1 MMRKVFI
8 TLAILFLVLPAAAQD
23 RTEPTDSLEC
33 QLQEIVVTANNPVTT
48 LRGNTL
54 VSTISGSALQN
65 LGTALDVLSQLPLI
79 KVEDNAVSVQG
90 KGTTEIF
97 IDGRP
102 MREGEELIQLRS
114 DNIRKVELV
123 MAPGAKYAS
132 TTDAVIRITTRHN
145 FAEGLSV
152 LERGE
157 VTARRKWSANE
168 LLDLNYRHGPWD
180 FFFAGTVARNNS
192 LIKGKTINT
201 LVYDGEK
208 TSVGGSQHNSYPAT
222 TGTLKGGLN
231 YTSGPHSFGAYY
243 RFNPEKGDFSN
254 HGTEW
259 LNTESPLQHDITRS
273 ISSRSHLVSLYWES
287 LFSEKYLLHFD
298 GDYRNS
304 HTDSDVA
311 TTYPSGTVDNV
322 NSADTRNSSLWA
334 GKLYMEFPLLG
345 GEFTVGTQD
354 SYTSTSLDYRMLNQA
369 ISSYIPSSLT
379 DVRQVSAAAFA
390 SWTRTF
396 GNLDLSAGLRYE
408 YTDFLFK
415 TDGLKDPGLS
425 RTDNLLTPDLSVG
438 YSFSE
443 KARISLS
450 YKTATLRPPYAQL
463 TGSLYYVGRHE
474 IEGGNPTLKDEH
486 FHNFQIFGMYGDF
499 MVQGDFTRSID
510 TYGSVKRLYPA
521 DNLQLLL
528 QPVNMDVSSL
538 DFYLIWGRRIRAWN
552 PEITLGAHKQWL
564 ELYGTSYNRPI
575 FSYYFMNTLSL
586 PYEILI
592 TVNMSGQTSGDIH
605 TNRFG
610 ATWFTMDASVARSFF
625 NKALQLKLSATDI
638 FNTANNDWTMNTCG
652 VFMRKTQTYDRRGI
666 SLSLTWRFHPRK
678 SNYKG
683 NSAAESELRRL

>member
-8 TLAILFLVLPAAAQD
+8 TLAILLLVLPAAAQD
-23 RTEPTDSLEC
+23 RTEPTDSLER
-33 QLQEIVVTANNPVTT
+33 QLREIVVTANNPVTT

-54 VSTISGSALQN
+54 VSNISGSALQN
-65 LGTALDVLSQLPLI
+65 LGTAMDVLSQLPLI

-102 MREGEELIQLRS
+102 MRDGEELIQLRS

-145 FAEGLSV
+145 FVEGISI

-157 VTARRKWSANE
+157 VTARRKLSADE
-168 LLDLNYRHGPWD
+168 MLGLSYRQGPWD
-180 FFFAGTVARNNS
+180 LFFTGTVAHNNT
-192 LIKGKTINT
+192 LIKGTTLNT
-201 LVYDGEK
+201 LVYDGNT
-208 TSVGGSQHNSYPAT
+208 TSIGSSQNNSYPST
-222 TGTLKGGLN
+222 TGTLEGGLN
-231 YTSGPHSFGAYY
+231 YAAGPQSFGAYY

-259 LNTESPLQHDITRS
+259 LDAEPPLQRNIARS
-273 ISSRSHLVSLYWES
+273 VKSRTHLVSLYWES
-287 LFSEKYLLHFD
+287 LFSEKYRIHFD

-304 HTDSDVA
+304 HTENLVA
-311 TTYPSGTVDNV
+311 TTYPSGTVDDV

-379 DVRQVSAAAFA
+379 DVRQVSAAAFV
-390 SWTRTF
+390 SWSRTF

-415 TDGLKDPGLS
+415 TNGFKDSGLS

-463 TGSLYYVGRHE
+463 TGSLSYVGRHE
-474 IEGGNPTLKDEH
+474 IEGGNPALQDEH
-486 FHNFQIFGMYGDF
+486 FHDFQIFGQYGDF
-499 MVQGDFTRSID
+499 MVQGDFTRSMN
-510 TYGSVKRLYPA
+510 TYGFVKRLYPA
-521 DNLQLLL
+521 DNLQLLF

-538 DFYLIWGRRIRAWN
+538 DFYLIWSKRIRAWN
-552 PEITLGAHKQWL
+552 PDFTFGVHRQRL

-586 PYEILI
+586 PYDILM

>member
-8 TLAILFLVLPAAAQD
+8 SLAILFFVLPAAAQH
-23 RTEPTDSLEC
+23 RTESTDSLER

-54 VSTISGSALQN
+54 VSNISGSALQN

-102 MREGEELIQLRS
+102 MRDGEELIQLRS

-145 FAEGLSV
+145 FVEGISI

-157 VTARRKWSANE
+157 VTARRKLSADE
-168 LLDLNYRHGPWD
+168 MLDLSYRQGPWD
-180 FFFAGTVARNNS
+180 LFFTGTVAHNNT
-192 LIKGKTINT
+192 LIKGTTLNT
-201 LVYDGEK
+201 LVYDGNT
-208 TSVGGSQHNSYPAT
+208 TSIGSSQNNSYPST

-231 YTSGPHSFGAYY
+231 YAAGPQSFGAYY

-259 LNTESPLQHDITRS
+259 LDAEPPLQRNIARS
-273 ISSRSHLVSLYWES
+273 VKSRTHLVSLYWES
-287 LFSEKYLLHFD
+287 LFSEKYRIHFD

-304 HTDSDVA
+304 HTENLVA
-311 TTYPSGTVDNV
+311 TTYPSGTVDDV

-379 DVRQVSAAAFA
+379 DVRQVSAAAFV

-408 YTDFLFK
+408 YADFLFK
-415 TDGLKDPGLS
+415 TNGLKDSGLS

-450 YKTATLRPPYAQL
+450 YETATLRPPYAQL
-463 TGSLYYVGRHE
+463 TGSLSYVGRHE
-474 IEGGNPTLKDEH
+474 IEGGNPALQDEH
-486 FHNFQIFGMYGDF
+486 FHDFQIFGQYGDF
-499 MVQGDFTRSID
+499 MVQGDFTRSMN
-510 TYGSVKRLYPA
+510 TYGFVKRLYPA
-521 DNLQLLL
+521 DNLQLLF

-538 DFYLIWGRRIRAWN
+538 DFYLIWSKRIRAWN
-552 PEITLGAHKQWL
+552 PDFTFGVHRQWL
-564 ELYGTSYNRPI
+564 ELYGTSYNRPM

-586 PYEILI
+586 PYDILM

>member
-8 TLAILFLVLPAAAQD
+8 TLAILLLVLPAAAQD
-23 RTEPTDSLEC
+23 RTEPTDSLER
-33 QLQEIVVTANNPVTT
+33 QLREIVVTANNPVTT

-54 VSTISGSALQN
+54 VSNISGSALQN
-65 LGTALDVLSQLPLI
+65 LGTAMDVLSQLPLI

-102 MREGEELIQLRS
+102 MRDGEELIQLRS

-145 FAEGLSV
+145 FVEGISI

-157 VTARRKWSANE
+157 VTARRKLSADE
-168 LLDLNYRHGPWD
+168 MLGLSYRQGPWD
-180 FFFAGTVARNNS
+180 LFFTGTVAHNNT
-192 LIKGKTINT
+192 LIKGTTLNT
-201 LVYDGEK
+201 LVYDGNT
-208 TSVGGSQHNSYPAT
+208 TSIGSSQNNSYPST

-231 YTSGPHSFGAYY
+231 YDAGPQSFGAYY

-259 LNTESPLQHDITRS
+259 LDAEPPLQRNIARS
-273 ISSRSHLVSLYWES
+273 VKSRTHLVSLYWES
-287 LFSEKYLLHFD
+287 LFSEKYRIHFD

-304 HTDSDVA
+304 HTENLVA
-311 TTYPSGTVDNV
+311 TTYPSGTVDDV

-379 DVRQVSAAAFA
+379 DVRQVSAAAFV
-390 SWTRTF
+390 SWSRTF

-415 TDGLKDPGLS
+415 TNGFKDSGLS

-463 TGSLYYVGRHE
+463 TGSLSYVGRHE
-474 IEGGNPTLKDEH
+474 IEGGNPALQDEH
-486 FHNFQIFGMYGDF
+486 FHDFQIFGQYGDF
-499 MVQGDFTRSID
+499 MVQGDFTRSMN
-510 TYGSVKRLYPA
+510 TYGFVKRLYPA

-538 DFYLIWGRRIRAWN
+538 DFYLIWSKRIRAWN
-552 PEITLGAHKQWL
+552 PDFTFGVHRQRL

-586 PYEILI
+586 PYEILM

>member
-8 TLAILFLVLPAAAQD
+8 SLAILFLVLPAAAQD
-23 RTEPTDSLEC
+23 RTEPTDSLER

-54 VSTISGSALQN
+54 VSNISGSALQN

-102 MREGEELIQLRS
+102 MRDGEELIQLRS

-145 FAEGLSV
+145 FVEGISI

-157 VTARRKWSANE
+157 VTARRKLSADE
-168 LLDLNYRHGPWD
+168 MLDLSYRQGPWD
-180 FFFAGTVARNNS
+180 LFFTGTVAHNNT
-192 LIKGKTINT
+192 LIKGTTLNT
-201 LVYDGEK
+201 LVYDGNT
-208 TSVGGSQHNSYPAT
+208 TSIGSSQNNSYPST

-231 YTSGPHSFGAYY
+231 YAAGPQSFGAYY

-259 LNTESPLQHDITRS
+259 LDAEPPLQRNIARS
-273 ISSRSHLVSLYWES
+273 VKSRTHLVSLYWES
-287 LFSEKYLLHFD
+287 LFSEKYRIHFD

-304 HTDSDVA
+304 HTENLVA
-311 TTYPSGTVDNV
+311 TTYPSGTVDDV

-379 DVRQVSAAAFA
+379 DVRQVSAAAFV
-390 SWTRTF
+390 SWSRTF

-415 TDGLKDPGLS
+415 TNGFKDSGLS

-463 TGSLYYVGRHE
+463 TGSLSYVGRHE
-474 IEGGNPTLKDEH
+474 IEGGNPALQDEH
-486 FHNFQIFGMYGDF
+486 FHDFQIFGQYGDF
-499 MVQGDFTRSID
+499 MVQGDFTRSMN
-510 TYGSVKRLYPA
+510 TYGFVKRLYPA

-538 DFYLIWGRRIRAWN
+538 DFYLIWSKRIRAWN
-552 PEITLGAHKQWL
+552 PDFTFGVHRQRL

-586 PYEILI
+586 PYEILM